1 MDRSFSAERNRVIYL
16 SWTIFLHLKGAV
28 MQAKQIAPARR
39 GLGWTQ
45 ARLATEAGL
54 HPKAVAY
61 WERKGGATTPHW
73 LHANAGLNR
82 IQAALCR
89 HGVTFGP
96 DHVTISNQ

>member
-1 MDRSFSAERNRVIYL
+1 
-16 SWTIFLHLKGAV
+16 
-28 MQAKQIAPARR
+28 MQARQIAPARR

-45 ARLATEAGL
+45 VRLAAEAGL

-89 HGVTFGP
+89 HGITFGP